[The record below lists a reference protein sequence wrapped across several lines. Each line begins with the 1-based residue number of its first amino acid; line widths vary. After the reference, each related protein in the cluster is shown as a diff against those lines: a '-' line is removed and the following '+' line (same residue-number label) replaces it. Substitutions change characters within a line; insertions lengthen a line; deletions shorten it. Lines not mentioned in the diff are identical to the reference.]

1 MFATLIFV
9 LLLFVPQSIIG
20 EPTFETIPL
29 RFDAIIQRLRG
40 FYQHYPDIVNDL
52 VNTPIATIRSELLL
66 ANISF
71 SNNQSTACERDLEI
85 LITAAVQRQLW
96 AMKVFDAW
104 GKPLPS
110 GLLKGNMFWIGNYD
124 ECINPLYQI
133 NNKSFVRQP
142 IDTQYCALQSS
153 PINEQ
158 LVPSFGL
165 VLGLCLPAS
174 CNRQSIVTLIQ
185 EIFKVHNLTK
195 DYLQCSNDRSN
206 EQNGLSSGTIAFSIV
221 LSLLALLVLI
231 GTIIDLVVHII
242 YLTPYFGHGPLY
254 PVQQGFESTGCRN
267 GHWWTSFLYI
277 GNFFK
282 SDNMCLSVTWYL
294 FNDMQFHWIAPL
306 ALIPFVMRHKA
317 IKAIGYIM
325 TILFVLVSIGSILG
339 LLLYY
344 PSMVTHA
351 LDISSN
357 ATGPNFFD
365 KIYVTPWCRISPY
378 AIGLFTGFLV
388 INMGRTYHLNS
399 FVRLIGNLLATA
411 LALACIFSIY
421 GDYVLVPGLSRATLI
436 TYQTLS
442 RPAWSIS
449 IAWLIFLCSINQG
462 GIVNRILSFSIW
474 TPLAHNH
481 FTYSIMSSSSNDT
494 KIFGHVTPVWESL
507 RTAFEENLVQGVDI
521 GASLSVYH
529 QDECV
534 INRTGGWK
542 DAKTKKEPYT
552 TDTLQ
557 CILSVSKAVAAAAV
571 VLCIEKG
578 WLDYQAPVT
587 KYWPEFGTSGK
598 RVASPS
604 YLLGTSE
611 QSERHPACQF
621 KTDKPWLDHQL
632 NQGETIKRP
641 DELEKEME
649 DPPNDVDTAITDRI
663 HGSMIG
669 MALGDAIGAHVE
681 FRPRQYLVQHPVT
694 ELKGGGTWG
703 LKKGQQSLREFE
715 RRQTEFAEEYRI
727 PLNQL
732 DFLSDPKL
740 LKKFEV
746 NCSEKGVAGNGALMR
761 LAPVPLFF
769 YKHPTYAVEYSGLSG
784 LITHG
789 DEKAGDACRYYG
801 ALIVAAVNGA
811 ERKELLDKN
820 FYQKHEQWFGGK
832 PLHLDIEKIA
842 QGSYQKGGYDKG
854 IRGKGYIVNALEAAL
869 WAFWSDNGSFR
880 DGVLAAVNL
889 GDDTDTTAAIYGQ
902 LAGAYYGYKNLPK
915 EWTEEVYAKNFIQC
929 LSKWIAYE
937 GTNWSPQGLK
947 TSEIASVTINKSSS
961 KNDTNSN
968 ALPVS
973 ANNRNHQPQTP
984 ANELYARSESV
995 ATWKQ
1000 STDTTAGSRQ
1010 RSHTFADTSE
1020 TWKSGSNA
1028 PFEATRRK
1036 ALEHGDFK
1044 LQPQRKSF

>member
-158 LVPSFGL
+158 LVTSFSL

-344 PSMVTHA
+344 PSMVTHG

-388 INMGRTYHLNS
+388 INMGRTYRLNS

-474 TPLAHNH
+474 TPLARL
-481 FTYSIMSSSSNDT
+481 
-494 KIFGHVTPVWESL
+494 GGSL
-507 RTAFEENLVQGVDI
+507 AYASPSLHLAFAQVRNNLDFV
-521 GASLSVYH
+521 
-529 QDECV
+529 
-534 INRTGGWK
+534 
-542 DAKTKKEPYT
+542 
-552 TDTLQ
+552 
-557 CILSVSKAVAAAAV
+557 
-571 VLCIEKG
+571 
-578 WLDYQAPVT
+578 
-587 KYWPEFGTSGK
+587 
-598 RVASPS
+598 SPS

-611 QSERHPACQF
+611 QSKRHPACQF